1 MTDQSRTERIR
12 EKLLAAFEPE
22 RLEVRDDSHLHVGH
36 PGAKDGRGHFH
47 VTIRAEAFRGQRPL
61 HRHRMV
67 FDALGEMMET
77 DIHALQI
84 DADAPD
90 THSNHPEHASGQDH

>member
-1 MTDQSRTERIR
+1 MTDQPRTERIR
-12 EKLLAAFEPE
+12 EKLLDAFEPE
-22 RLEVRDDSHLHVGH
+22 QLEIRDDSHKHVGH
-36 PGAKDGRGHFH
+36 AGARDGRGHFH
-47 VTIRAEAFRGQRPL
+47 VTIRADAFRGQRPL
-61 HRHRMV
+61 QRHRMV

-90 THSNHPEHASGQDH
+90 THPNHPEDASGQDH